1 MSIFKGKPRARPTV
15 RPDTRTGTTAEPQ
28 PYDKVLI
35 ARKTTR
41 PTALDLI
48 SEIFTDF
55 MELHGDRS
63 FGDDR
68 AVVGGIAMLDG
79 RPVTVIGIQRGRNID
94 ENVLRN
100 FGSAHPEG
108 YRKAL
113 RLMKQAEKFGRP
125 VVTLINTSGAFCG
138 VGAEER
144 GMGEAIAR
152 NLYEMSLLRVPIV
165 SIIIGEGGS
174 GGAIGLAA
182 ADSVWMLSN
191 SVYSIISPE
200 GCASILWKDSSRA
213 RDAAAIMCITAHELL
228 DIGVVDRVFEEHPE
242 GAEND
247 LPSLAREIKEAL
259 VNEVSELARMDV
271 GALVQR
277 RYDRFRK
284 FGS

>member
-1 MSIFKGKPRARPTV
+1 MSLFKRRKPIPA
-15 RPDTRTGTTAEPQ
+15 AELQ
-28 PYDKVLI
+28 PYDKVQI

-41 PTALDLI
+41 PTALDFVDG
-48 SEIFTDF
+48 IFTDF
-55 MELHGDRS
+55 IELHGDRC
-63 FGDDR
+63 FGDDS
-68 AVVGGIAMLDG
+68 AVIGGIAMLGDM
-79 RPVTVIGIQRGRNID
+79 PITVIGIQRGHTLS
-94 ENVLRN
+94 ENVYRN

-125 VVTLINTSGAFCG
+125 VVTFINTSGAFCG
-138 VGAEER
+138 IGAEER

-152 NLYEMSLLRVPIV
+152 NLFEMSLLRVPII

-182 ADSVWMLSN
+182 ADRVWMLSN

-213 RDAAAIMCITAHELL
+213 RDAAAIMQITADELL
-228 DIGVVDRVFEEHPE
+228 KLGVVERVFEEHPD

-247 LPSLAREIKEAL
+247 LVGLAKCIKDALTSEI
-259 VNEVSELARMDV
+259 SELARLNVND
-271 GALVQR
+271 LTQQR
-277 RYDRFRK
+277 YERFRK
-284 FGS
+284 FGNEVSDGLTKQ

>member
-1 MSIFKGKPRARPTV
+1 MSMFNRRKPAPL
-15 RPDTRTGTTAEPQ
+15 AEPQ

-35 ARKTTR
+35 ARKTAR
-41 PTALDLI
+41 PTALDFI
-48 SEIFTDF
+48 HEMFTDF
-55 MELHGDRS
+55 IELHGDRC
-63 FGDDR
+63 FGDDS
-68 AVVGGIAMLDG
+68 AVVGGIAKLDDLA
-79 RPVTVIGIQRGRNID
+79 VTVIGIQRGHDLD
-94 ENVLRN
+94 ENVRRN

-152 NLYEMSLLRVPIV
+152 NLYEMSLLRVPII

-174 GGAIGLAA
+174 GGAIGLATS
-182 ADSVWMLSN
+182 DRVWMLSN

-213 RDAAAIMCITAHELL
+213 RDAAAIMRITAHELL
-228 DIGVVDRVFEEHPE
+228 RLGVVERVFDEHPD
-242 GAEND
+242 GAEHD
-247 LPSLAREIKEAL
+247 LPGLSNTIKEAL
-259 VNEVSELARMDV
+259 VYELSELARLDQGDLV
-271 GALVQR
+271 GQR
-277 RYDRFRK
+277 YERFRK
-284 FGS
+284 FGNGSN

>member
-1 MSIFKGKPRARPTV
+1 MSIFNKKASVRSAAKQNPGLEPRNL
-15 RPDTRTGTTAEPQ
+15 Q

-41 PTALDLI
+41 PTALDFI
-48 SEIFTDF
+48 SEILTDF
-55 MELHGDRS
+55 IELHGDRC
-63 FGDDR
+63 FGDDA
-68 AVVGGIAMLDG
+68 AVVGGLARLNG
-79 RPVTVIGIQRGRNID
+79 LPVTVIGIQRGHTLA
-94 ENVLRN
+94 ENVQRN

-125 VVTLINTSGAFCG
+125 VITLINTSGAFCG

-152 NLYEMSLLRVPIV
+152 NLFEMSLLRVPVI

-182 ADSVWMLSN
+182 ADRVWMLSN

-213 RDAAAIMCITAHELL
+213 RDAAAIMHITADELFAL
-228 DIGVVDRVFEEHPE
+228 GVVDKVFEEHPE

-247 LPSLAREIKEAL
+247 LSALADNIR
-259 VNEVSELARMDV
+259 
-271 GALVQR
+271 GALVDELGALQSLGVETLLQN